1 MWGLAH
7 LVGAVMDAAENGADS
22 APLRPCRAPGREQ
35 RAQDPGSVDY
45 TVRYLPIRFVCETGT
60 AKAMSPTPSP
70 TT

>member
-1 MWGLAH
+1 
-7 LVGAVMDAAENGADS
+7 MDAAENGADS

-35 RAQDPGSVDY
+35 RASGPGSVDY

-60 AKAMSPTPSP
+60 ATAMSPTPSP